1 MSKILVADDQAQFRR
16 SLRVAL
22 GVVGHVIQEAADGA
36 EAMDLVRTEN
46 PDLVL
51 VDWMMPDIDGVHVCR
66 AIRATSDV
74 PIIMMT
80 AKRNGRLEALAAGAD
95 DYISKPFRFDE
106 LLGRIN
112 SALFKRDVRL

>member
-1 MSKILVADDQAQFRR
+1 MSKILIADDQAQFRR

-36 EAMDLVRTEN
+36 EAMDMVRTGR

-51 VDWMMPDIDGVHVCR
+51 VDWMMPAIDGVHVCR

-74 PIIMMT
+74 PIIMIT
-80 AKRNGRLEALAAGAD
+80 SKRDGRLEALAAGAD
-95 DYISKPFRFDE
+95 DYITKPFRFDD
-106 LLGRIN
+106 LLGRIDY
-112 SALFKRDVRL
+112 ALSKRNVRS